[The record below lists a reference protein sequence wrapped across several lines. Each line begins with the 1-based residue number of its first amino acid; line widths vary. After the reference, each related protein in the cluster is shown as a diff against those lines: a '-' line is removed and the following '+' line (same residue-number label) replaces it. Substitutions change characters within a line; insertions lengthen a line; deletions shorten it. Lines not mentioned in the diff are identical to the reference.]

1 MSSPTTTMKDIRA
14 LERPS
19 MAFLSLAP
27 TTSENHPTTQKA
39 LPERSAGSRRT
50 SSLGSEKSFRY
61 LKLGPVHWGEHQ
73 DELKD
78 DFHHIE

>member
-1 MSSPTTTMKDIRA
+1 MSSPTSTMKDIRA

-27 TTSENHPTTQKA
+27 TTSDNHPTTQKA
-39 LPERSAGSRRT
+39 SVDRPAGSRRT
-50 SSLGSEKSFRY
+50 SSLGSEKSFAY

-73 DELKD
+73 DDHKD
-78 DFHHIE
+78 DFHHVE

>member
-1 MSSPTTTMKDIRA
+1 MSSLTNTMKDIRA

-27 TTSENHPTTQKA
+27 TTSESYPASQKSM
-39 LPERSAGSRRT
+39 PERAPGSRRT
-50 SSLGSEKSFRY
+50 SSIGSEKSLRY

-73 DELKD
+73 DENKE
-78 DFHHIE
+78 DFHHVE